1 MLCLGTRIQYVL
13 AMLIHLCIKWLLY
26 SASQLT
32 LTLMHSFKQIKPQNN
47 LKFQSAFRICWS
59 SFLLESFQRDHIQ
72 DFLFFKIIMGLF
84 QIEHITTQMFNDLVM
99 GLTGIS
105 LRDCFL
111 LCRYGKQCEIRTE
124 LLRCGLEA
132 KVLVL

>member
-1 MLCLGTRIQYVL
+1 M
-13 AMLIHLCIKWLLY
+13 
-26 SASQLT
+26 
-32 LTLMHSFKQIKPQNN
+32 
-47 LKFQSAFRICWS
+47 KFQSAFRI
-59 SFLLESFQRDHIQ
+59 FLVIFFDWRVNFQRDHIQ
-72 DFLFFKIIMGLF
+72 GFLFFKIIMGLY

-124 LLRCGLEA
+124 QLRFGLEA